1 MPQRSPPSS
10 SFIYN
15 INVSE
20 TTWVVS
26 LPYFEVAQTVFGGT
40 IVFMRYLLALALC
53 ASLVH
58 AAYEPLNDKNR
69 PIASE
74 PALSPAESA
83 AALKVPA
90 GFRVEVIVGEPKV
103 VQPIAY
109 TIDDRGRLWIVECT
123 NYPAS
128 PGVAKDRILVLEDTK
143 GTGTFDKQTVFWD
156 KATFSSGIAV
166 GFGGVWLGSP
176 PNLLFIPI
184 KDGDEPKPAGEPQVM
199 LDGWKSNDTHETLND
214 FIWGPDGWLYGTHG
228 IFNRSLV
235 GKPGTPDSERTLVEA
250 AIWRFHPTRKVFE
263 RWSEGGSNQ
272 WGVDWNDHGEAFFEA
287 CVIPHMWHAIQ
298 GARYQRQAGTHPDV
312 HTYEDIKT
320 IAWGRYEK
328 AAYAGAMVY
337 LGGAFPA
344 EWRDQFFFHDIHM
357 NKLRCETMVPKG
369 SGYRSEKKVDFGVST
384 DRWFRGLSPQYGPD
398 GGVFIN
404 DWYDKVPCHQ
414 QKEFTDRSNGRMYK
428 IVTDAVK
435 PVKVDLAKLS
445 DAELV
450 AHHLNANDWYVR
462 HARRLLQERGA
473 NAATTAALEKILFEN
488 PDDTRQLRA
497 LWTLHAQG
505 ALTEAT
511 LLRTL
516 EAKSAAV
523 RGWAITCATEGGK
536 PSSVLFERIVQLS
549 QQDPSPVVRRRIAS
563 AAQRL
568 PVADRWSWLEPLAEH
583 AEDVADQN
591 IPFLI
596 WYALEPAVAAD
607 PARGLALAQ
616 KTPFAKLANFTAR
629 RLANAAVEPGSKGE
643 QLEVLSQAL
652 LAADDKLRAT
662 LLNGIKDG
670 LVGQVRLKEPATW
683 PKVYATLAK
692 HPSNE
697 VRSSARQIAVTFG
710 NASALDQLRATLL
723 NSKAPVPE
731 RARVLANLAQI
742 RDLESLPAILDLAQ
756 AGVLRGPA
764 IVALGQFD
772 DPRIAPLLIQFIVDE
787 DKGVRPLA
795 LNNLAGRAE
804 SSRALLAAIDA
815 GKFSKAV
822 LSAPLASKI
831 RGFNDAKMNAW
842 LEKNWGTVNASS
854 AAKAKAIANYKK
866 FLGTDA
872 ILRAD
877 VKRGRELF
885 RASCGACHQ
894 LFGTGGEI
902 GPHLTGGYTDLE
914 YLLQNIIDPNAVI
927 GKDYQLVYVTLKD
940 GSLQAGIISAEN
952 ESTLTLKVP
961 GAPAPVVIAK
971 DQVKTR
977 VLSPN
982 SLMPEGLL
990 NGLEEPDV
998 RSLFLYLRQTSEPK

>member
-1 MPQRSPPSS
+1 
-10 SFIYN
+10 
-15 INVSE
+15 
-20 TTWVVS
+20 
-26 LPYFEVAQTVFGGT
+26 
-40 IVFMRYLLALALC
+40 MRTLLALALC
-53 ASLVH
+53 ATFVH

-69 PIASE
+69 PTASE
-74 PALSPAESA
+74 PALTPAGTA

-90 GFRVEVIVGEPKV
+90 GFRVELVVGEPKI

-123 NYPAS
+123 NYPVS

-143 GTGTFDKQTVFWD
+143 GNGTFDKQTVFWD

-199 LDGWKSNDTHETLND
+199 LDGWEGRDTHETLND

-228 IFNRSLV
+228 IFNRSRV
-235 GKPGTPDSERTLVEA
+235 GKPGTPDSERILVEA
-250 AIWRFHPTRKVFE
+250 AVWRFHPTRKVFE
-263 RWSEGGSNQ
+263 RWCEGGSNQ

-298 GARYQRQAGTHPDV
+298 GARYQRQAGTHPDT

-357 NKLRCETMVPKG
+357 NKIRCETMIPKG
-369 SGYRSEKKVDFGVST
+369 SGYRSEKKVDFGVSS

-488 PDDTRQLRA
+488 ADDTRQLRA

-523 RGWAITCATEGGK
+523 RGWAITCATEGR
-536 PSSVLFERIVQLS
+536 PA
-549 QQDPSPVVRRRIAS
+549 P
-563 AAQRL
+563 AA
-568 PVADRWSWLEPLAEH
+568 
-583 AEDVADQN
+583 
-591 IPFLI
+591 
-596 WYALEPAVAAD
+596 
-607 PARGLALAQ
+607 G
-616 KTPFAKLANFTAR
+616 
-629 RLANAAVEPGSKGE
+629 
-643 QLEVLSQAL
+643 
-652 LAADDKLRAT
+652 
-662 LLNGIKDG
+662 
-670 LVGQVRLKEPATW
+670 
-683 PKVYATLAK
+683 
-692 HPSNE
+692 
-697 VRSSARQIAVTFG
+697 
-710 NASALDQLRATLL
+710 
-723 NSKAPVPE
+723 
-731 RARVLANLAQI
+731 
-742 RDLESLPAILDLAQ
+742 
-756 AGVLRGPA
+756 
-764 IVALGQFD
+764 
-772 DPRIAPLLIQFIVDE
+772 
-787 DKGVRPLA
+787 RPLE
-795 LNNLAGRAE
+795 LARAA
-804 SSRALLAAIDA
+804 RA
-815 GKFSKAV
+815 K
-822 LSAPLASKI
+822 
-831 RGFNDAKMNAW
+831 
-842 LEKNWGTVNASS
+842 
-854 AAKAKAIANYKK
+854 Y
-866 FLGTDA
+866 
-872 ILRAD
+872 
-877 VKRGRELF
+877 
-885 RASCGACHQ
+885 
-894 LFGTGGEI
+894 
-902 GPHLTGGYTDLE
+902 
-914 YLLQNIIDPNAVI
+914 
-927 GKDYQLVYVTLKD
+927 
-940 GSLQAGIISAEN
+940 
-952 ESTLTLKVP
+952 
-961 GAPAPVVIAK
+961 
-971 DQVKTR
+971 
-977 VLSPN
+977 
-982 SLMPEGLL
+982 
-990 NGLEEPDV
+990 
-998 RSLFLYLRQTSEPK
+998 

>member
-1 MPQRSPPSS
+1 
-10 SFIYN
+10 
-15 INVSE
+15 
-20 TTWVVS
+20 
-26 LPYFEVAQTVFGGT
+26 
-40 IVFMRYLLALALC
+40 MRTLLALALC
-53 ASLVH
+53 ATLVH

-69 PIASE
+69 PTASE
-74 PALSPAESA
+74 PALTPAGTA

-90 GFRVEVIVGEPKV
+90 GFRVELVVGEPKI

-143 GTGTFDKQTVFWD
+143 GNGTFDKQTVFWD

-176 PNLLFIPI
+176 PNLLFIPM

-199 LDGWKSNDTHETLND
+199 LDGWSSIDTHETPNN
-214 FIWGPDGWLYGTHG
+214 FIWGPDGWLYGSHG
-228 IFNRSLV
+228 ILHRSLV
-235 GKPGTPDSERTLVEA
+235 GKPGTPDNERLLIDG

-263 RWSEGGSNQ
+263 RWCEGGSNQ
-272 WGVDWNDHGEAFFEA
+272 WGVDWNDHGEAFFAA

-298 GARYQRQAGTHPDV
+298 GARYQRQGGTHPDI

-328 AAYAGAMVY
+328 AAYAGAMFY

-357 NKLRCETMVPKG
+357 NKIRCETMIPTG
-369 SGYRSEKKVDFGVST
+369 SGYRSEKKVDFGVSS

-488 PDDTRQLRA
+488 ADDTRQLRA

-536 PSSVLFERIVQLS
+536 PSPSVYDRIVQLS
-549 QQDPSPVVRRRIAS
+549 QKDPSPVVRRRIAS

-568 PVADRWSWLEPLAEH
+568 PLADRWSWLEPLALNT
-583 AEDVADQN
+583 EDVADQN
-591 IPFLI
+591 IPFLL

-616 KTPFAKLANFTAR
+616 KTPFGKLANFTAR
-629 RLANAAVEPGSKGE
+629 RLATAAVEPGSKGE

-652 LAADDKLRAT
+652 LAANDQLRAT
-662 LLNGIKDG
+662 FLNGIKDG

-683 PKVYATLAK
+683 PKVYAELAK

-723 NSKAPVPE
+723 NPKAPVPE

-742 RDLESLPAILDLAQ
+742 RDVESLPAILDLAK
-756 AGVLRGPA
+756 AGALRGPA
-764 IVALGQFD
+764 IVALGQFE

-804 SSRALLAAIDA
+804 SSRAMLAAIDA
-815 GKFSKAV
+815 GKFKKDV
-822 LSAPLASKI
+822 LSATLATKI

-842 LEKNWGTVNASS
+842 LEKNWGKVNASS
-854 AAKAKAIANYKK
+854 EDKAKAITNFKK
-866 FLGTDA
+866 FLGTNA

-885 RASCGACHQ
+885 RASCSACHQ

-914 YLLQNIIDPNAVI
+914 YLLQNIIDPNSVV
-927 GKDYQLVYVTLKD
+927 GLDYQLVYITLKD

-952 ESTLTLKVP
+952 ESTLTLKAP

-971 DQVKTR
+971 DQIKTR
-977 VLSPN
+977 VVSPN

-990 NGLEEPDV
+990 NGMEEPDV